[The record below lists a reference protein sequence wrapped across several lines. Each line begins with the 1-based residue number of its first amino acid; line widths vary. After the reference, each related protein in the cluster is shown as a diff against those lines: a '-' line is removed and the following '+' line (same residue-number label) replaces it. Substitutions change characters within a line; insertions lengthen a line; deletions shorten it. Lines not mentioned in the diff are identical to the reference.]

1 MGYGAR
7 YYSYLLARSVASNI
21 WQKFFKN
28 NPYDSD
34 KGGEYRK
41 NCLSHGGAKPSPKII
56 EDLLGHSVDP
66 VQLSDALLQEI
77 DEKQELIAKLFKWN
91 IYFGVFWKIWL
102 LSETHIIT
110 TKSVNKN
117 VNKRNDGKKRKKP
130 KKGKKEK
137 S

>member
-1 MGYGAR
+1 MQKVREIANPSLILSSLVPTCFKMFQVGYGAR

-77 DEKQELIAKLFKWN
+77 DEKQELIAKLFK
-91 IYFGVFWKIWL
+91 
-102 LSETHIIT
+102 
-110 TKSVNKN
+110 
-117 VNKRNDGKKRKKP
+117 
-130 KKGKKEK
+130 
-137 S
+137 